1 MIEMD
6 NGEGLINNQVNPVCD
21 ELTTIIDENT
31 VKAIA
36 LNSKSENA

>member
-1 MIEMD
+1 MIEMA
-6 NGEGLINNQVNPVCD
+6 NGEGLINIQLNPVLD
-21 ELTTIIDENT
+21 GLSTIIDENT